1 MSLTALA
8 LAVLAA
14 APGPGALVL
23 PAHAAPAPATLQLG
37 EAPELAARTLAAG
50 RSDEARTTLERA
62 SLADPHDPAVLINLG
77 IAYAQA
83 GDEAKARAAFA
94 KALACE
100 EVIELDTADG
110 GTTDSRRLARKA
122 LRMLDRGEFRADAGR
137 TGQLTMRN

>member
-23 PAHAAPAPATLQLG
+23 PALAAPAPATLQLG

>member
-14 APGPGALVL
+14 AP
-23 PAHAAPAPATLQLG
+23 AAPAAPVAMFA

-50 RSDEARTTLERA
+50 RSDEALAVLERA
-62 SLADPHDPAVLINLG
+62 SLADPQDPAVLINLG

-83 GDEAKARAAFA
+83 GDEARARAAFA
-94 KALACE
+94 KALACD

-110 GTTDSRRLARKA
+110 STTDSRRLARKA

>member
-50 RSDEARTTLERA
+50 RSDEARATLERA

>member
-14 APGPGALVL
+14 AP
-23 PAHAAPAPATLQLG
+23 AAPAVMLA

-50 RSDEARTTLERA
+50 RADEALAVLERA
-62 SLADPHDPAVLINLG
+62 SLADPQDPAVLINLG

-83 GDEAKARAAFA
+83 GDEARARAAFA

-110 GTTDSRRLARKA
+110 STTDSRRLARKA

>member
-8 LAVLAA
+8 LALLAT
-14 APGPGALVL
+14 APGPGVPVMPAL
-23 PAHAAPAPATLQLG
+23 AAPAPAILQLG

-50 RSDEARTTLERA
+50 RSDEARATLERA
-62 SLADPHDPAVLINLG
+62 SLADPRDPAVLINLG

-83 GDEAKARAAFA
+83 GDEARARAAFA

-110 GTTDSRRLARKA
+110 SSTDSRRLARKA
-122 LRMLDRGEFRADAGR
+122 LRMLDRGEFRADSGR